1 MNLVLWSC
9 TWTPQVETVL
19 HDSSQGMVSLRTIS
33 DEHFQASHPVEIQR
47 TTIERVL
54 RGVYSFRDVRLIEN
68 LIGGDPKPVKLFSP
82 SQVRFLAPL
91 LTSAFS
97 QATKEEEVYFQCLVN
112 QGSSRPITGTLL
124 IHNSTLFLTWKE
136 PLSKPTVLSK
146 QHRSSSGLPNPS
158 MPQDHTVVF
167 APKQALRTVD
177 GSIRTYLKERGD
189 NTLAIDYQLLAGL
202 PSKVIGVK
210 EGEKKARTPPAQEA
224 KEKSAAS
231 PIAEGRTLE
240 ESTTPDSIHETNT
253 NSRPESIT
261 DGQSDIR
268 ALKEQMEQLQREVIK
283 QQEELERLMK
293 EKP

>member
-1 MNLVLWSC
+1 MNSVLWSC

-33 DEHFQASHPVEIQR
+33 DEHFQASHPVDIQR

-91 LTSAFS
+91 LSSAFS
-97 QATKEEEVYFQCLVN
+97 QATKEEEVFFQCSVN
-112 QGSSRPITGTLL
+112 QNSSRPITGTLL

-136 PLSKPTVLSK
+136 SLSKPAVLSK

-202 PSKVIGVK
+202 PSKDIGVT
-210 EGEKKARTPPAQEA
+210 EGEKKARTTAAPEDQR
-224 KEKSAAS
+224 KSGESPNAAV
-231 PIAEGRTLE
+231 RTVE
-240 ESTTPDSIHETNT
+240 EPTTPDSIQGTHTNPA
-253 NSRPESIT
+253 SESMT

-268 ALKEQMEQLQREVIK
+268 ALKDQMEQLQREVIK
-283 QQEELERLMK
+283 QQEELERLKK

>member
-1 MNLVLWSC
+1 MNSVLWSC

-19 HDSSQGMVSLRTIS
+19 HESSQGIVSLRTIS

-97 QATKEEEVYFQCLVN
+97 QATKEEEVFFQCSVN
-112 QGSSRPITGTLL
+112 QDSPRPITGTLL

-136 PLSKPTVLSK
+136 SLSKPAVLSK
-146 QHRSSSGLPNPS
+146 QHRSTSGLPNPS
-158 MPQDHTVVF
+158 MPQDHTVAF

-177 GSIRTYLKERGD
+177 ASIRSYLKDRGD
-189 NTLAIDYQLLAGL
+189 NTLALDYQLLASL
-202 PSKVIGVK
+202 PGKVIGARKGGK
-210 EGEKKARTPPAQEA
+210 EDRTTTATEDQP
-224 KEKSAAS
+224 KS
-231 PIAEGRTLE
+231 E
-240 ESTTPDSIHETNT
+240 ESPNAEVRTIEEPTTPDSIQGTNT
-253 NSRPESIT
+253 NPVSESIT

-283 QQEELERLMK
+283 QQEELERLKK